1 MNFVRFVS
9 PVGRL
14 HVLPPVARRCLLVA
28 ALPLAALLATDTTAS
43 AAASAQGDAGPGSPE
58 KTLTV
63 SATPK
68 RLGLPPGA
76 SARAIA
82 EAAIDR
88 YARRLGLRSTRQ
100 VAFAERRPVRRIPG
114 VPSGYRA
121 LVFEQRVRGVRV
133 LWSRIVVRM
142 VGRRVVGFTSISV
155 PLDRTAG
162 VAPTVKRI
170 GRERARALARDAIKQ
185 RVRAG
190 QPQLVVHAGTPTR
203 PARSARLAYLV
214 QVDAGEAEQA
224 LGDADTGETHIPS
237 WCVVVDAV
245 TGKQLAVWKGTAAA
259 TSRDRPGG
267 DDRPLTPH
275 PNPPGL
281 ARAAQASTIQH
292 SLVLT
297 FDSQQ
302 SMQYPEPNN
311 ALRFA
316 WSWSLRRPSGPFS
329 VGNFISGNGYS
340 RFWSGA
346 YVGNNDVDNVTSVS
360 GQQAHDWLCKENA
373 WCGADGAKDLS
384 YEPLKVFA
392 NHRNSDASIGSP
404 DRSFADPR
412 PDRATVYIGRGAGTN
427 DMLAHEMS
435 HLRWAHDVGELNAQ
449 PRPRAVNEA
458 LSDMAAFLIDR
469 GNDSNFEFVGLNWRN
484 PPNNGVERYADHIS
498 EYYCGPDDAGG
509 VHWNSTILT
518 KAFIEYFDRVG
529 YAAARGMWNVM
540 YDGGVTPFSSVTRFF
555 NSFISFAFS
564 FGTQQ
569 QAIDAFK
576 TVGLDATKPT
586 PTLPC

>member
-1 MNFVRFVS
+1 M
-9 PVGRL
+9 L
-14 HVLPPVARRCLLVA
+14 
-28 ALPLAALLATDTTAS
+28 LAAVALAAFLATDTTAS
-43 AAASAQGDAGPGSPE
+43 AQGYAGARSPE

-63 SATPK
+63 SAAPE
-68 RLGLPPGA
+68 RLGLPAGA
-76 SARAIA
+76 SARVIA

-100 VAFAERRPVRRIPG
+100 VALVEQRPVRRIAGAPG
-114 VPSGYRA
+114 GYRA
-121 LVFEQRVRGVRV
+121 LLFEQRVDGVRV

-142 VGRRVVGFTSISV
+142 IGRRVVGFTSVSV
-155 PLDRTAG
+155 PLPRTDG
-162 VAPTVKRI
+162 VELAAKRI
-170 GRERARALARDAIKQ
+170 GRERARAVARRAIEQ
-185 RVRAG
+185 PVRAG

-203 PARSARLAYLV
+203 PARSARLACLV
-214 QVDAGEAEQA
+214 QVDAGEMHD
-224 LGDADTGETHIPS
+224 DAVAGETHVDS

-245 TGKQLAVWKGTAAA
+245 TGKRVTVWKGTAAA
-259 TSRDRPGG
+259 TSRDRAGN

-275 PNPPGL
+275 PNPPGT
-281 ARAAQASTIQH
+281 ARPAQTGTIQH

-302 SMQYPEPNN
+302 SMQYPEPTSQ
-311 ALRFA
+311 LRFA
-316 WSWSLRRPSGPFS
+316 WSWSLRRPGGPFS

-340 RFWSGA
+340 PFWSGA
-346 YVGNNDVDNVTSVS
+346 YVGDNDVDNVASVA

-392 NHRNSDASIGSP
+392 NHRNTDPKIGGP
-404 DRSFADPR
+404 NQSFADAR
-412 PDRATVYIGRGAGTN
+412 PDRATVYIGRGAGSN

-469 GNDSNFEFVGLNWRN
+469 GTDSNFEFVGLNWRN
-484 PPNNGVERYADHIS
+484 PPNDGVNRYADHIS
-498 EYYCGPDDAGG
+498 EYYCGPDDSGG

-518 KAFIEYFDRVG
+518 KAFIEYYDRVG
-529 YAAARGMWNVM
+529 YEAARAMWNVM

-555 NSFISFAFS
+555 SSFISFAFS